1 MPVELTRPGVVPFN
15 SRMRSQALARFAP
28 RQEGLRRIYRAA
40 QQKFDERG
48 IMGIIGLI
56 GYYDPVSMTLITMQA
71 EAPDNGVLRLR
82 PLAAK

>member
-1 MPVELTRPGVVPFN
+1 
-15 SRMRSQALARFAP
+15 
-28 RQEGLRRIYRAA
+28 
-40 QQKFDERG
+40 
-48 IMGIIGLI
+48 MGIIGLI

>member
-15 SRMRSQALARFAP
+15 SRMRSRALARFAP

-48 IMGIIGLI
+48 IMDIIGLI
-56 GYYDPVSMTLITMQA
+56 GYCDLVSMTLITMQT
-71 EAPDNGVLRLR
+71 EAPNNSVLPLR

>member
-1 MPVELTRPGVVPFN
+1 
-15 SRMRSQALARFAP
+15 MRSRALARFAP

-48 IMGIIGLI
+48 IITPPPDIIGLI
-56 GYYDPVSMTLITMQA
+56 GYCDLVSMTLITMQT
-71 EAPDNGVLRLR
+71 EAPNNSVLPLR

>member
-1 MPVELTRPGVVPFN
+1 VELTRPGVVPFN
-15 SRMRSQALARFAP
+15 SRMRSRALARFAP

-48 IMGIIGLI
+48 IMDIIGLI
-56 GYYDPVSMTLITMQA
+56 GYCDLVSMTLITMQT
-71 EAPDNGVLRLR
+71 EAPNNSVLPLR